1 MITSISHA
9 FLRSKTGASRKPE
22 RDPSGNEEFVCEAR
36 YPWDELAR
44 PISYFLLI
52 VGVFVLSGFLL
63 HGDFRST
70 ADLLSAKP
78 ISLVVLDAPG
88 ANADSGI
95 VRKLSI
101 RNLSVRPVEIFGVS
115 ATCSVN
121 PLSQASSTINP
132 FGVFEI
138 LVWVGPMKEIARN
151 DLFVFTSLSPA
162 PLRIDVSEFSGAAGK
177 QKVHGE

>member
-1 MITSISHA
+1 MRRLIGFGLQLCLA
-9 FLRSKTGASRKPE
+9 LAACFGCANAA
-22 RDPSGNEEFVCEAR
+22 DQGYPS
-36 YPWDELAR
+36 
-44 PISYFLLI
+44 
-52 VGVFVLSGFLL
+52 
-63 HGDFRST
+63 
-70 ADLLSAKP
+70 KP

-121 PLSQASSTINP
+121 SLSQASSTINP

-151 DLFVFTSLSPA
+151 DLFVFTSLSLA